1 MSLFLKLWD
10 MRNAKKLLYA
20 LVCII
25 IVGFVNQY
33 WNTSTAFWTAFGLLG
48 WTLTG
53 LSYEKDN
60 K

>member
-1 MSLFLKLWD
+1 MNLFLKLWD
-10 MRNAKKLLYA
+10 MRNAKKLIYA

-33 WNTSTAFWTAFGLLG
+33 WNASTAIWIAFGLLG

>member
-1 MSLFLKLWD
+1 
-10 MRNAKKLLYA
+10 MRHAKKLIYA

-25 IVGFVNQY
+25 IIGFVNQY
-33 WNTSTAFWTAFGLLG
+33 WNASTAFWIAFGLLG

-60 K
+60 N

>member
-1 MSLFLKLWD
+1 MK
-10 MRNAKKLLYA
+10 NAKILIYV

-33 WNTSTAFWTAFGLLG
+33 WNASTAFWIGFGLLG